1 MATNSIKFSLTG
13 IDSVALTYYV
23 SSSSTKDLIV
33 YKTGSTIPESS
44 PIECI
49 FEGDPIT
56 VYRKSDAVKFSGI
69 DITAGYTYPVECN
82 ASGSPFTVK
91 SSASKW
97 DDQNLT
103 VTSNTNETVELYA
116 TEQSAT
122 YYTSIIYDV
131 GIADGAYNM
140 PSNQNN
146 LKSPVREWTISLRT
160 TKPVWTNY
168 VFTGWYCED
177 DGNIYQ
183 PGDDFVV
190 YGTENGSSYKLIA
203 QWEKSSSSGED
214 EFDYIVNVYTYV
226 GGVRKNTEK
235 FTFSEK
241 EDTVLIDVRE
251 YVDSI
256 YFSNYTY
263 LGFSF
268 VNTGADD
275 DGYYAEV
282 SSGEAQSLY
291 VWFTSNSS
299 GEDDKYSYSYEVY
312 VCVDDEEPVLI
323 ESNDDWTSNNS
334 PEELD
339 LSVYIDSS
347 DYEEYTYLGFS
358 YSSSGE
364 PDNSEYIAEITE
376 GQTNKI
382 YLWFQTS
389 SSSEDYYYQYE
400 IYACVDGADPE
411 LIDSGE
417 TTSPDN
423 PKRFNI
429 KTYAESSDYS
439 DYVYIG
445 FTYYE
450 TGYTPDDS
458 TYYVELAEGPVNE
471 IYLWFESSPY
481 YPFTLRVRINDERE
495 YDYDVEKD
503 DNTNKTIVFS
513 ECFEELLSSTAYAA
527 LYSNT
532 YLGYRKS
539 SSGILREE
547 DSYTFSNHSA
557 VVLYVEFQTAQTV
570 TVTFEHYR
578 GKKKYGDSTTV
589 VFNYGAEVDGSTTEY
604 HKTDIPCCIYG
615 SSDNAFE
622 ATTND
627 QIMKIYY
634 KYRWDNPP
642 KTGNPWEITAK
653 EWNYLRDFIDDQR
666 LANGN
671 AKSGLIDVSRD
682 EIFTF
687 THYNNMWKAIG
698 KGTEVQRWQEI
709 TQALMDELVTNANAM
724 AGL

>member
-13 IDSVALTYYV
+13 INSVALTYYV

-33 YKTGSTIPESS
+33 YKKGSTIPESS

-56 VYRKSDAVKFSGI
+56 VYRKSNAIKFSGI
-69 DITAGYTYPVECN
+69 NITAGYTYPVECN

-116 TEQSAT
+116 AKQSAT
-122 YYTSIIYDV
+122 YYASIIYDV
-131 GIADGAYNM
+131 GTADGAQNM

-146 LKSPVREWTISLRT
+146 LKSSVREWTVKLRT

-177 DGNIYQ
+177 DGAIYQ
-183 PGDDFVV
+183 PGDDFDVE
-190 YGTENGSSYKLIA
+190 GTENGNSYTLIA
-203 QWEKSSSSGED
+203 QWKKNTPSVDD
-214 EFDYIVNVYTYV
+214 EFDYIINVYTYV

-241 EDTVLIDVRE
+241 EDSVSIDVRE
-251 YVDSI
+251 YVDSS
-256 YFSNYTY
+256 YFSKYTY

-291 VWFTSNSS
+291 VWFASNSS
-299 GEDDKYSYSYEVY
+299 GEDDQYSYSYEVY
-312 VCVDDEEPVLI
+312 ACIDDEEPVLI

-339 LSVYIDSS
+339 LSVYIDGS

-364 PDNSEYIAEITE
+364 PDDSEYIAEITE
-376 GQTNKI
+376 GLINKI
-382 YLWFQTS
+382 YLWFQTPS
-389 SSSEDYYYQYE
+389 SSDEYYYQYE
-400 IYACVDGADPE
+400 IYVCLDDEDPVLVDEGT
-411 LIDSGE
+411 
-417 TTSPDN
+417 TTSSN
-423 PKRFNI
+423 SEYTLNI
-429 KTYAESSDYS
+429 EDFIESEDYNN
-439 DYVYIG
+439 YLYIG
-445 FTYYE
+445 FTYSE
-450 TGYTPDDS
+450 SSSGADDS
-458 TYYVELAEGPVNE
+458 TIRVPLEPDVPNTV
-471 IYLWFESSPY
+471 YLWFESSSY

-503 DNTNKTIVFS
+503 DNTDETIIFS
-513 ECFEELLSSTAYAA
+513 ECFEELLSSTAYTA

-532 YLGYRKS
+532 YLGYRKTS
-539 SSGILREE
+539 NGILRKE
-547 DSYTFSNHSA
+547 DSYTFSSHSA
-557 VVLYVEFQTAQTV
+557 VVLYIEFQTAKTV
-570 TVTFEHYR
+570 SVTFEHYR

-589 VFNYGAEVDGSTTEY
+589 EFNYGAEVDGSTTDY

-627 QIMKIYY
+627 QVMKIYY

-642 KTGNPWEITAK
+642 QTGQPWKITAS
-653 EWNYLRDFIDDQR
+653 EWNYLRDFVDDQR
-666 LANGN
+666 LVAKND
-671 AKSGLIDVSRD
+671 KSGLADVKPK
-682 EIFTF
+682 ETFTF
-687 THYNNMWKAIG
+687 EHYNNMWKAIG

-709 TQALMDELVTNANAM
+709 TQALMDELVINANAM